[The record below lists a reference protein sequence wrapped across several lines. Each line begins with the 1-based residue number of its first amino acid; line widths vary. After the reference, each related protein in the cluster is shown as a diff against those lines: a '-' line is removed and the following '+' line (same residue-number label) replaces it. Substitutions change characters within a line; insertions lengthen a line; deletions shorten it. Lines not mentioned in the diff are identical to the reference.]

1 MAINELTK
9 PAVEEARTDILCS
22 GSMQKKKITFL
33 FFLTMSHRSSTVFF
47 GIIIGGIS
55 FLELPQTPQ
64 DDTPFL
70 RNFICKFFVF
80 IKNICSVFNRIH
92 KCILFDNVIVR

>member
-1 MAINELTK
+1 
-9 PAVEEARTDILCS
+9 
-22 GSMQKKKITFL
+22 MQWQYAKKKIIFL

-47 GIIIGGIS
+47 GIIGGIS
-55 FLELPQTPQ
+55 SLEFPQTPQ

-80 IKNICSVFNRIH
+80 IKNTCSVFNRIH